1 MKLTTRFF
9 LILLI
14 ISVIP
19 MMISVSWNVHQYH
32 STANTFFD
40 LHKAVSNLAAANIDE
55 WLQRVNRSFA
65 FLYEIENPLKRTK
78 VDENKIIKQAT
89 TVNSEIMALSFIG
102 VDGKP
107 VFELQSKK
115 IKSKKHLS
123 VYNKDLVAEANE
135 TGKVALGDVLCI
147 ENDPYF
153 PLAYPLINGKTV
165 LFYFSLSNLWDKL
178 ISQKTGKSGKVII
191 VNEKGKLLGC
201 QDSKN
206 SKYNVKHIQETF
218 LESGK
223 SGFLKDLKIGG
234 EKYSGSYSRAEGLPW
249 VVVSLQS
256 NDEIYGPRRRAII
269 IFSIFTLVTLAISI
283 LIMLMIS
290 KKIIQP
296 INNIMHSVKYF
307 LRDQRLDK
315 VIPRE
320 GWPEIKN
327 LVSILNRLMLEL
339 QAYRAFQL
347 NQIVEEKNKAQAL
360 IDTIPDGVLLI
371 DNANRLIYSN
381 GVALR
386 LLNIPKISPDIIIPN
401 SVANRDF
408 NEKLSV
414 IVTSKEKLMETEVY
428 AKISLEPPVS
438 KSFRIISRQF
448 MLETLKRPGR
458 VIILRDIS
466 DEKELE
472 KAREDFFHMI
482 THDMRA
488 PLSTIQGYVELLI
501 KIIPKAERTD
511 KYLKSMLYSSRRLRG
526 MIDDILNTTK
536 LEKGTLMLQT
546 EEIDAQEFL
555 DRIVENHEPVA
566 GPKKIELS
574 SSLPARNFKFFG
586 DHLMLERVIT
596 NLVGNSLK
604 FTPKGGHINLSAE
617 ENESE
622 IRISVEDNGPG
633 IPEKQRK
640 SIFEKGSQMEEHK
653 SMGFGLGLAMCSMTV
668 NLHGGKIWVESEV
681 GKGSKFIFTV
691 SKALN
696 ID

>member
-14 ISVIP
+14 IAVIP
-19 MMISVSWNVHQYH
+19 MAISVSWNVYQYH

-40 LHKAVSNLAAANIDE
+40 LHKVVSNLAAANVDE

-65 FLYEIENPLKRTK
+65 FLYEIENPLARQKI
-78 VDENKIIKQAT
+78 DENRIIKQAT

-102 VDGKP
+102 INGKSI
-107 VFELQSKK
+107 FELQSEKV
-115 IKSKKHLS
+115 KSKKHLS
-123 VYNKDLVAEANE
+123 VYNNDLLARANE

-147 ENDPYF
+147 EDEPYF

-165 LFYFSLSNLWDKL
+165 LFHFSLSNLWHKL
-178 ISQKTGKSGKVII
+178 ISQKTGESGKVII
-191 VNEKGKLLGC
+191 INEKGKLLGC
-201 QDSKN
+201 QSSQN
-206 SKYNVKHIQETF
+206 SKYDLKNITEAF
-218 LESGK
+218 LKSGK
-223 SGFLKDLKIGG
+223 SGFISDFKIGKK
-234 EKYSGSYSRAEGLPW
+234 KYSGSYCKAEGLPW

-256 NDEIYGPRRRAII
+256 NDEIYGSRRKAII
-269 IFSIFTLVTLAISI
+269 LFSIFTVITLAISI
-283 LIMLMIS
+283 LIIFMIS
-290 KKIIQP
+290 RQIIRP

-315 VIPRE
+315 VIRME
-320 GWPEIKN
+320 GWPEIKS

-386 LLNIPKISPDIIIPN
+386 LLNIPKISQDILIPK
-401 SVANRDF
+401 SVTNRDF
-408 NEKLSV
+408 NEKLSF
-414 IVTSKEKLMETEVY
+414 IVSSKEKLIETEVY
-428 AKISLEPPVS
+428 AKISFDPPLA

-458 VIILRDIS
+458 VIMLRDIS
-466 DEKELE
+466 EEKELE
-472 KAREDFFHMI
+472 KMREDFFHMI

-488 PLSTIQGYVELLI
+488 PLSAIQGYVELLI
-501 KIIPKAERTD
+501 KIIPQSQRTD

-526 MIDDILNTTK
+526 MIDDILNATK
-536 LEKGTLMLQT
+536 LEKGTLMLQI
-546 EEIDAQEFL
+546 EEIDAGAFL
-555 DRIVENHEPVA
+555 NRIKENHEPVA
-566 GPKKIELS
+566 VPKNIEVITNF
-574 SSLPARNFKFFG
+574 PARDFKFYG
-586 DHLMLERVIT
+586 DPLMLERVIT

-604 FTPKGGHINLSAE
+604 FTPKGGRINLFAE
-617 ENESE
+617 ENETE
-622 IRISVEDNGPG
+622 VRISVEDNGPG
-633 IPEKQRK
+633 IPENQRK
-640 SIFEKGSQMEEHK
+640 SIFEKYSQMEEHK
-653 SMGFGLGLAMCSMTV
+653 NMGFGIGLAMCSMTV

-691 SKALN
+691 SKSLN
-696 ID
+696 N